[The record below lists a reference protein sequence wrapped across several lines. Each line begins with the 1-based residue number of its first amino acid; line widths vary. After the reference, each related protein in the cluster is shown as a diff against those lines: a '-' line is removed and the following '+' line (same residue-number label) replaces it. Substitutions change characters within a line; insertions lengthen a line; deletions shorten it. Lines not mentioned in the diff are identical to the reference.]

1 MKQPLLHLAAGLL
14 LCLPTSL
21 VRAEGSKQLT
31 PNSNPTVALTDVAN
45 TRAGFLTHDAIGGEN
60 VSLGF
65 LKPRSWGTTALPF
78 TEDYRMYVRLKPGEK
93 LYYGVHRGLY
103 AGGTFADLILTV
115 RYGTGE
121 GTIVKQTTLAR
132 DQTSTGQALLDE
144 NQDGVIA
151 TAVQAQQ
158 GPNSLSPTGYRALS
172 YTNNTGSTQ
181 DFFVEFTQTGEFT
194 NAGSQTGFNDLG
206 NSAGTAFT
214 GERRSEYDFWDFT
227 VVGTDGQEKPG
238 RLFSRFWA
246 FTAGTSA
253 GTNNFLNRLSAT
265 FKMFP
270 LVESIQNPGQY
281 YVKEVELAGMRPLVF
296 FYVTNAFGSSPVG
309 GANDFPTRRKS
320 QLTNTAYAQYPN
332 FVNNPDETI
341 WPSAPIPTVSVTP
354 QPFCSNGKTQV
365 AFTTSSAEAGQ
376 FDILIDLNGQPGYQL
391 NSTDVLL
398 TQSVGAGTSNTV
410 VWNGRNGN
418 NQDVAPTG
426 QNINFQFT
434 SNGAAFNFPV
444 YDAEGNPDGFRVRNV
459 RPANGT
465 VYDLLYWDDSNL
477 PATKFPAPRTELA
490 GQRSGNTLSEG
501 VHKWGATSD
510 DGDQYT
516 VNTWTYGF
524 SAFNGATSFTYTSVC
539 DNDGDGV
546 ADNVDIDDDNDGILD
561 VVEALSPLNT
571 ATNTVVAASAIDPG
585 FIETATSLLPNPPI
599 RYLDAAY
606 KHPVLGAFQDAN
618 NDGVN
623 DIFDADLDGT
633 PNHFD
638 LDSDGDG
645 LPDAFEA
652 NGNVNPT
659 YSYDKTLMTESR
671 TGKGNGGQPY
681 VYTRSTYVFASAYDP
696 AQSKYTSSAA
706 ATSSAAGLNAGVGP
720 NGLPDAVENNV
731 TYTVVRTLVGNN
743 DGDYNESITP
753 TQSNAS
759 KYTLADNDTD
769 QRVSGSQ
776 TIRNFNF
783 LDIDSDNDGI
793 TDEIEAQT
801 TVVYTARKAQANFKT
816 DTNRN
821 GIRDAYDPG
830 NGGTAIGTP
839 VNSGGSAVAD
849 MFDFDSDGDNA
860 GKGLL
865 PIHQQTADWTEGF
878 DDDQN
883 GTAGE
888 ELVAKARAFAVA
900 NPGKAAYYAIGS
912 PNQVLNSAFLRDNDG
927 DKIPNFLDMDSP
939 NYHDDNFNGLVDLFD
954 PAYGGTPST
963 APRVG
968 GAGTEAIF
976 RSGAKAVPLPVTLVD
991 FKAQAVGRDALVSW
1005 TTAQEVNSASFV
1017 VERSND
1023 GSSFVPVATLP
1034 ARGTSTQHLDYRIT
1048 DKNAGV
1054 QAGLRYYRLLQL
1066 DLDGTVARSDVK
1078 TVLFDGQGSATAVRL
1093 FPNPTSANVT
1103 LDLEAL
1109 PTGPYRVEVLSAE
1122 GRKVAEWSANG
1133 GQQQVL
1139 PTQNLVKGV
1148 YLLRI
1153 SGHNTTQ
1160 VLKLVKN

>member
-1 MKQPLLHLAAGLL
+1 M
-14 LCLPTSL
+14 T
-21 VRAEGSKQLT
+21 RAEGSKQLT
-31 PNSNPTVALTDVAN
+31 PNSNPTVALTDPAN

-65 LKPRSWGTTALPF
+65 LKPRSWGTTALLF
-78 TEDYRMYVRLKPGEK
+78 TEDYRMYVRLKPGET
-93 LYYGVHRGLY
+93 LYYGVHRGVY
-103 AGGTFADLILTV
+103 AGGTFADLVLTV

-132 DQTSTGQALLDE
+132 DQTSTGQALLNE

-151 TAVQAQQ
+151 TALQAQQ
-158 GPNSLSPTGYRALS
+158 GPNIILPTGYRALS

-194 NAGSQTGFNDLG
+194 DAGSQAGFNDLR

-246 FTAGTSA
+246 FTAGTST
-253 GTNNFLNRLSAT
+253 GTNSFLNRLSAT
-265 FKMFP
+265 FKLFP

-309 GANDFPTRRKS
+309 SANDFPTRRKS

-354 QPFCSNGKTQV
+354 QPFCNSGKTQV

-376 FDILIDLNGQPGYQL
+376 FDILIDLNGTAGYQL

-426 QNINFQFT
+426 QVINFQFT

-477 PATKFPAPRTELA
+477 PAARFPAPQTELA
-490 GQRSGNTLSEG
+490 GQRSGNALSEG
-501 VHKWGATSD
+501 VHKWGATND

-524 SAFNGATSFTYTSVC
+524 SAFNGATSFIYTSVC

-546 ADNVDIDDDNDGILD
+546 PDNVDIDDDNDGILD

-571 ATNTVVAASAIDPG
+571 STNAVVAASAIDPG
-585 FIETATSLLPNPPI
+585 FITAATSLLPNPPT

-606 KHPVLGAFQDAN
+606 VHPVLGAFQDAN

-623 DIFDADLDGT
+623 DIFDADLDGI

-659 YSYDKTLMTESR
+659 
-671 TGKGNGGQPY
+671 
-681 VYTRSTYVFASAYDP
+681 STYAKTVTGNQVGTYTFQSFYDP
-696 AQSKYTSSAA
+696 NLSRYSTTASTG
-706 ATSSAAGLNAGVGP
+706 TGNAAGLSAGVGP
-720 NGLPDAVENNV
+720 NGLPDAAEVSVDYSV
-731 TYTVVRTLVGNN
+731 TGNGSN
-743 DGDYNESITP
+743 QQLTP
-753 TQSNAS
+753 TQSS
-759 KYTLADNDTD
+759 TSRYTLADNDTD
-769 QRVSGSQ
+769 QRVNGSQ
-776 TIRNFNF
+776 TSRNFNF

-801 TVVYTARKAQANFKT
+801 TAAFTARKAQVNFNT

-821 GIRDAYDPG
+821 GIRDAYDP
-830 NGGTAIGTP
+830 NAGGTAMGTP

-860 GKGLL
+860 GKGSL

-878 DDDQN
+878 DDNQN

-888 ELVAKARAFAVA
+888 ELVAKARAFALA

-912 PNQVLNSAFLRDNDG
+912 PNQVLNSAFLRDSDG
-927 DKIPNFLDMDSP
+927 DKTPNFLDMDSP

-954 PAYGGTPST
+954 PAYGGSPST
-963 APRVG
+963 APLVG

-976 RSGAKAVPLPVTLVD
+976 RSGAKAVPLPVTLID

-1017 VERSND
+1017 VERSDD

-1034 ARGTSTQHLDYRIT
+1034 ARGTSTQRLDYQIT
-1048 DKNAGV
+1048 DKNAGA

-1066 DLDGTVARSDVK
+1066 DLDGTVAHSDVK
-1078 TVLFDGQGSATAVRL
+1078 TVRFDGKGSATAVRL

-1109 PTGPYRVEVLSAE
+1109 PTGAYSVEVLSAE

-1139 PTQNLVKGV
+1139 PTQQLAKGV

-1153 SGHNTTQ
+1153 GGHNTTQ
-1160 VLKLVKN
+1160 VLKLVKH